1 MSGNGIWDD
10 TVTLIRRV
18 VTGRDRYGNDVYTE
32 TSEDIEGCSWQP
44 LDSAERADQTQDQTV
59 MYYDLYIPRLDVD
72 VDAVDAFE
80 CNNVRAEHAE
90 VHGPASYNRSA
101 SGFLDHIA
109 IRLQEV
115 RG

>member
-1 MSGNGIWDD
+1 MTGIWAD

-18 VTGRDRYGNDVYTE
+18 VTDTDRYGNDVHEE
-32 TSEDIEGCSWQP
+32 TRETITGCSWQP
-44 LDSAERADQTQDQTV
+44 LDSAERADQVRDQTV
-59 MYYDLYIPRLDVD
+59 AYFDLYLPGLDLN

-80 CNNVRAEHAE
+80 HAGTRAE
-90 VHGPASYNRSA
+90 VHGPASYHRSA
-101 SGFLDHIA
+101 SGLLDHIA